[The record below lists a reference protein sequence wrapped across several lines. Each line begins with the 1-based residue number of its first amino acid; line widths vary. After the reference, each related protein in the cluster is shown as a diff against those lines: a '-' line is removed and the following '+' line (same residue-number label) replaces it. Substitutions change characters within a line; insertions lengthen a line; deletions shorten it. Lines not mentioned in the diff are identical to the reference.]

1 MSEQNQEV
9 VQIQGMTSSVNM
21 TPEQTYYGS
30 APEQFWAEVIP
41 LDMQQSVEDTFE
53 EDRDLKEWV
62 IDPSELEIGEMI
74 AEGGQGSVFLAV
86 WKKPDATPVI
96 VKRFKSYDALRLKR
110 QLLNVMRLRL
120 TDAQSQYLCKVLGVS
135 EDENGVFIV
144 MERMAGDLRNVI
156 DHRMRITDAKMP
168 FPYGSSL
175 LLMYSISLGVLA
187 LHNNGILHRDLK
199 AANILVVPNKDWM
212 KSEEEG
218 LVTAFEWCNLSIKI
232 GDYERSEDAMGTG
245 FWRAP
250 EVLPGSA
257 DKRGW
262 TREGDVYSFAMVCY
276 EILTGRFPFEGELLS
291 VYEPV
296 LSGQRPELPA
306 YVSKD
311 MKKLLERCWDA
322 DPDKRPNFS
331 VISSGI
337 MYIFANEYGLELDKY
352 HQECIRKYEDLQLQ
366 VHLDKISN
374 AKSQLQRFQ
383 ADMDILLKL
392 SHMVRNF

>member
-1 MSEQNQEV
+1 
-9 VQIQGMTSSVNM
+9 
-21 TPEQTYYGS
+21 
-30 APEQFWAEVIP
+30 
-41 LDMQQSVEDTFE
+41 
-53 EDRDLKEWV
+53 
-62 IDPSELEIGEMI
+62 
-74 AEGGQGSVFLAV
+74 
-86 WKKPDATPVI
+86 
-96 VKRFKSYDALRLKR
+96 
-110 QLLNVMRLRL
+110 
-120 TDAQSQYLCKVLGVS
+120 
-135 EDENGVFIV
+135 
-144 MERMAGDLRNVI
+144 
-156 DHRMRITDAKMP
+156 
-168 FPYGSSL
+168 
-175 LLMYSISLGVLA
+175 MYSISLGVLA

-218 LVTAFEWCNLSIKI
+218 LVTAFEWCNLSIKV

-245 FWRAP
+245 FWRPP

-322 DPDKRPNFS
+322 DQDKRPNFS

-352 HQECIRKYEDLQLQ
+352 RQECIRKYEDLQLQ